1 MDWIRSH
8 LQSILPDREHG
19 NLDYGHSIQGKDDDE
34 EDSSDTVVVEAVED
48 GDLMDIEAGG
58 TEGPSKER
66 KLEQYQ
72 TNSGRTEGEDTA
84 DVDSIRPGLK
94 GHDDDTVRTD
104 GEIRTPSDTDDAGQ
118 SQLSEKIEMEYQMVT
133 EQDLLLGV
141 RGGEDLTEQ
150 VLPQD
155 MVELERT
162 RHKESQME
170 ETSTMSGLLTFVE
183 TLEAD
188 VPVARGQ
195 EVLQCINSRDMSR
208 DISHD
213 GIGSRGSNREDG
225 ASPRGGMAQLNKTP
239 DAPQAIEETSKLSFG
254 RPSFEPAPLIRV
266 KSSAHAH
273 SDSSDDVF
281 FQTYRRS
288 GRNFSLPT
296 LSGMAP
302 HLQPTESMML
312 DNVLLELKS
321 ELEDEEILLEKPL
334 VDRRKSSLPGT
345 LVDVGALKPT
355 SNQVIIQWYQSQFT
369 LCYFFTSI
377 YDKRLYI

>member
-1 MDWIRSH
+1 MDIVDIYNNKKLLVFIMDWIRSH

-19 NLDYGHSIQGKDDDE
+19 NLDYGHSIQGKDDK

-66 KLEQYQ
+66 KPEQYQ
-72 TNSGRTEGEDTA
+72 TNSGRTEGEDISA
-84 DVDSIRPGLK
+84 VDSRRPGLK

-208 DISHD
+208 DISDD
-213 GIGSRGSNREDG
+213 GI
-225 ASPRGGMAQLNKTP
+225 
-239 DAPQAIEETSKLSFG
+239 
-254 RPSFEPAPLIRV
+254 APLIRV

-302 HLQPTESMML
+302 HLQPTELML
-312 DNVLLELKS
+312 ENVLWELKS
-321 ELEDEEILLEKPL
+321 EKLEDEEILLEKPL